1 MPKPKAP
8 AVPNTHTLRV
18 LMEEYREMLRDAE
31 RGVGKVLAL
40 DPQNK
45 DFWDAISDLH
55 PTLTLVESR
64 SKGIVEEIEGLI
76 DQLPD
81 DQSE

>member
-1 MPKPKAP
+1 MSKPKAP
-8 AVPNTHTLRV
+8 AVPNTHSLRV

-31 RGVGKVLAL
+31 RGVGRILAL
-40 DPQNK
+40 DPQNES
-45 DFWDAISDLH
+45 FWDELSDLH

-64 SKGIVEEIEGLI
+64 SKGIVEEIEDLI

-81 DQSE
+81 NQPE